1 MILVVQVEYHVLFQA
16 IDNNINDEH
25 LTFVVNHM
33 KSRITSVVYFVLHCY
48 DMNGNEI
55 LVANKPAYIGK
66 RWVVDASYSKYMEKF
81 KLSSRVLSKTSKVQ
95 VELVAINIDDN
106 NPLYF
111 NQCML
116 TDKDFTE
123 YHKTD
128 EAMEIAHISLIK
140 NGYVNMYMNKTEN
153 FLQIMRPSKKSF
165 STKTLSANDITVIAP
180 HIPNEPQ
187 ADEPTNLFIEFL
199 NQTEQNTNIVDSFKM
214 G

>member
-1 MILVVQVEYHVLFQA
+1 MVQVEYHVWFQQ
-16 IDNNINDEH
+16 IDNNINDEN

-48 DMNGNEI
+48 DINGTEI
-55 LVANKPAYIGK
+55 KVAKKPAYVGK
-66 RWVVDASYSKYMEKF
+66 RWVVDATYSKYVEKF
-81 KLSSRVLSKTSKVQ
+81 QLSSRVLEKTSKVQ
-95 VELVAINIDDN
+95 VELVAINVDDN

-116 TDKDFTE
+116 TDRDFVE

-128 EAMEIAHISLIK
+128 EAMEIAQISLIK
-140 NGYVNMYMNKTEN
+140 NGYVNLYMNKTDN
-153 FLQIMRPSKKSF
+153 YLQIMRPSKKSF

>member
-1 MILVVQVEYHVLFQA
+1 MVQVEYHVWFQQ
-16 IDNNINDEH
+16 IDNNINDEN

-48 DMNGNEI
+48 DINGTEI
-55 LVANKPAYIGK
+55 KVAKKPAYVGK

-81 KLSSRVLSKTSKVQ
+81 RLSSRVLSKTSKVQ
-95 VELVAINIDDN
+95 VELIAINIDDN